1 MIYKTPHQGQSQK
14 MFKRN
19 LHIQGRGQKTKYEK
33 IFCSMNIS
41 QSKKYVFED
50 WFIKYHMDLIQQYR
64 FRPVRISWDIKN
76 W

>member
-33 IFCSMNIS
+33 IFCSMNS
-41 QSKKYVFED
+41 VSSK
-50 WFIKYHMDLIQQYR
+50 IG
-64 FRPVRISWDIKN
+64 
-76 W
+76 